1 MKTALIYPYIKR
13 SFNGCNP
20 PLSILYLAASLR
32 QAGKEV
38 MVLDV
43 DEDNLSYPAIVDRL
57 VKYEPQLVGIPL
69 FSTELMHAYEFVKL
83 LKAKNNLW
91 QILIGGPHA
100 TASPEEVMNIFNC
113 DFVLRGESEN
123 SLVRLTNCIERND
136 RFDSVG
142 GLTFKKNG
150 KVYSNPASDVN
161 QNLDDIPF
169 PARDLLKTAYSKKT
183 YWRIGHRGTTDIMIT
198 SRGCPFNC
206 NFCFKVEKKFRF
218 RSPENVLEELITIR
232 SKGIRNVHFMDD
244 LFLVPRT
251 RCIKILKLIKEE
263 KLEIKFKVRAR
274 VDLIDE
280 ELLIAMKEAGVIAVV
295 YGIESGSQKMLDL
308 MNKKT
313 TVAMNRN
320 AINLTR
326 KKGLQCYTD
335 ILIGYPGE
343 TPDTILETE
352 KLLLDTKPTAIKIS
366 VMYPFP
372 KTTVYN
378 QAKEQGKL
386 IGDWDIKDTRPWI
399 KLPWAE
405 NLDSIYSYSK
415 RIFHNYLL
423 NPKVFFNAVRYTILQ
438 LDFQQLKSI
447 MLYLKIHLSLR

>member
-1 MKTALIYPYIKR
+1 MKTVLIYPYIKR

-20 PLSILYLAASLR
+20 PLSILYLAAAL
-32 QAGKEV
+32 QKAGEEV
-38 MVLDV
+38 IVIDI
-43 DEDNLSYPAIVDRL
+43 DENNLSYTDILSRL
-57 VKYEPQLVGIPL
+57 VKYEPQLIGIPL
-69 FSTELMHAYEFVKL
+69 FSTELKNAYELVKL
-83 LKAKNNLW
+83 LKSKNNLW

-123 SLVRLTNCIERND
+123 SLVRLTNCIERNE

-183 YWRIGHRGTTDIMIT
+183 YWRIGHRGTT
-198 SRGCPFNC
+198 
-206 NFCFKVEKKFRF
+206 
-218 RSPENVLEELITIR
+218 ENVLEELITIR

-352 KLLLDTKPTAIKIS
+352 KLLLDSKPTAINIS
-366 VMYPFP
+366 VMFPFP
-372 KTTVYN
+372 KTTAYN
-378 QAKEQGKL
+378 RAKEQGKL

-423 NPKVFFNAVRYTILQ
+423 NPKVFFNAVRYTLLQ
-438 LDFQQLKSI
+438 LDFRQLKSI
-447 MLYLKIHLSLR
+447 